1 MWSWPTAS
9 GSSLPDTLRAV
20 RLRFDPGLPHQRE
33 AIDAVLRAVDRPEL
47 HEGGMR
53 VDERG
58 LVAFAN
64 PSGLPDRLAVEM
76 ETGTGKTYVFLR
88 TALELAARNG
98 VRKFIIVVPS
108 VATREGVLATLRS
121 TREHFAE
128 LFPALSP
135 RFFAYHRDRLGRLR
149 QFVRATTVEF
159 MVVTIDAFTKDTNVL
174 RRACDTFGGQAPLA
188 AVAATAPV
196 VIVDEPHRMQTALR
210 TEALAD
216 LAPGMVLAY
225 GATLGRWTDSV
236 VHRLTPARAHELGLV
251 KSIVVRGAGEG
262 DAYASQIRDTI
273 AAHLERA
280 VALRARG
287 IKVLSLFFLDRVAA
301 YADEDGLARALFD
314 QHFDDLKRGTPGFE
328 ELPAQAVRSA
338 YFATR
343 SGRAVDTKTGR
354 AAADAEAYEL
364 ILRDKPRLLSF
375 EEPVSFVFSHS
386 ALREG
391 WDNPN
396 VFQICTLGHSDSAVR
411 KRQEIGRGIRLCV
424 DQGGRRVPGRSI
436 NVLEVFANQSYEGFV
451 AGLQSDEGRPESELA
466 PLPERTRKPATQTT
480 PPIAPWPATDQ
491 LIDRAAAALRDFQP
505 APARSELNV
514 VGHALALLARR
525 ALPLRRQTLVA
536 VLEASGRGDALASD
550 PVRGGRA
557 VADALQT
564 ALRG

>member
-1 MWSWPTAS
+1 MK
-9 GSSLPDTLRAV
+9 
-20 RLRFDPGLPHQRE
+20 LRFDPGLPHQRE
-33 AIDAVLRAVDRPEL
+33 AIDAVLGAVDRNDLLP
-47 HEGGMR
+47 GGML
-53 VDERG
+53 VDDHG

-88 TALELAARNG
+88 TALELATQNG

-108 VATREGVLATLRS
+108 VAIREGVLATLRS

-135 RFFAYHRDRLGRLR
+135 RFFAYRRDRLGRLR

-174 RRACDTFGGQAPLA
+174 RRPCDTFGGQAPLA
-188 AVAATAPV
+188 ALAATAPV
-196 VIVDEPHRMQTALR
+196 VLVDEPHRMQTALR
-210 TEALAD
+210 AEALAD
-216 LAPGMVLAY
+216 LVPGMVLAY

-251 KSIVVRGAGEG
+251 KSIVVRGAGDG
-262 DAYASQIRDTI
+262 DGYASQIRDTI

-280 VALRARG
+280 AALRSRG

-301 YADEDGLARALFD
+301 YADEDGLARSLFD
-314 QHFDDLKRGTPGFE
+314 QHFDELKRGVPGFE
-328 ELPAQAVRSA
+328 GLPAHSVRSA

-343 SGRAVDTKTGR
+343 SGRAVDSKTGR

-375 EEPVSFVFSHS
+375 DEPVSFVFSHS

-396 VFQICTLGHSDSAVR
+396 VFQICTLGRSESAVR
-411 KRQEIGRGIRLCV
+411 KRQEIGRGVRLCV
-424 DQGGRRVPGRSI
+424 DRSGRRIPDPSS
-436 NVLEVFANQSYEGFV
+436 NVLEVCANESYEGFV
-451 AGLQSDEGRPESELA
+451 AGLQSEDGRPQAELA
-466 PLPERTRKPATQTT
+466 PLPQRTRGPAARSPTGSVVW
-480 PPIAPWPATDQ
+480 PPHEV
-491 LIDRAAAALRDFQP
+491 LIDRAASAVRGFRAVAASSDV
-505 APARSELNV
+505 SV
-514 VGHALALLARR
+514 VEHALALLARA
-525 ALPLRRQTLVA
+525 ALPLRRRTVVA
-536 VLEASGRGDALASD
+536 VLVASGCGDALASD

-557 VADALQT
+557 IADALQG
-564 ALRG
+564 ALRA

>member
-1 MWSWPTAS
+1 MK
-9 GSSLPDTLRAV
+9 
-20 RLRFDPGLPHQRE
+20 LRFDPGLPHQRE
-33 AIDAVLRAVDRPEL
+33 AIDAVLGAVDRNDLLP
-47 HEGGMR
+47 GGML
-53 VDERG
+53 VDDHG

-88 TALELAARNG
+88 TALELATQNG

-108 VATREGVLATLRS
+108 VAIREGVLATLRS

-135 RFFAYHRDRLGRLR
+135 RFFAYRRDRLGRLR

-174 RRACDTFGGQAPLA
+174 RRPCDTFGGQAPLA
-188 AVAATAPV
+188 ALAATAPV

-251 KSIVVRGAGEG
+251 KSIVVRGAGDG
-262 DAYASQIRDTI
+262 DGYASQIRDTI

-280 VALRARG
+280 AALRSRG
-287 IKVLSLFFLDRVAA
+287 IKVLSLFFLDSVAA

-314 QHFDDLKRGTPGFE
+314 QHFDELKRRVPGFE
-328 ELPAQAVRSA
+328 GLPAHSVRSA

-343 SGRAVDTKTGR
+343 SGRAVDSKTGR

-375 EEPVSFVFSHS
+375 DELVSFVFSHS

-396 VFQICTLGHSDSAVR
+396 VFQICTLGRSESAVR
-411 KRQEIGRGIRLCV
+411 KRQEIGRGVRLCV
-424 DQGGRRVPGRSI
+424 DQSGRRIPDPSI
-436 NVLEVFANQSYEGFV
+436 NVLEVFANESYEEFV
-451 AGLQSDEGRPESELA
+451 SGLQVDTGRPEFEHA
-466 PLPERTRKPATQTT
+466 PLPGRAPQKAESKPVAVG
-480 PPIAPWPATDQ
+480 AWPAEDH
-491 LIDRAAAALRDFQP
+491 IVERAASALRGFVPVP
-505 APARSELNV
+505 ASGARSVLD
-514 VGHALALLARR
+514 HALTLLAREGV
-525 ALPLRRQTLVA
+525 PLRRRTVLDT
-536 VLEASGRGDALASD
+536 LEASRCGDALASD

-557 VADALQT
+557 LAKALL
-564 ALRG
+564 AAARGGNPAQ